1 MFSALFKKEVGPY
14 VLGQLLGTGA
24 TSTVHLGEHKDTKKL
39 VPATNL
45 SQFAHFAAHRGCQ
58 VAIKMVKRTQ
68 KSRLHDSVFER
79 EVLLRPRSSPPATAL
94 TPLLSGERAQA
105 ALPQQPASAGVN
117 FSRRR
122 ARLHVSA
129 HQPTFICVQGRFHS
143 VLELL
148 VSAVSTSRSVAEC
161 WSTRQAATCWVLSCL
176 REVSGAVKILGTI
189 PSYCSTS
196 SLPPTLCALHSHPS
210 CSTIDTHHS
219 LSSLTISCR
228 YIHQL
233 LDGVQFLHDSNF
245 VHRDLKLENLMID
258 ACGCLKIGQA
268 NMHAARSLRCSRHH
282 YKRFCLM
289 LQSQATSV

>member
-79 EVLLRPRSSPPATAL
+79 EVPLRPRSSPPATAL
-94 TPLLSGERAQA
+94 TPLLAGERAQA

-129 HQPTFICVQGRFHS
+129 HQPTFIGVQGGFHS
-143 VLELL
+143 VL
-148 VSAVSTSRSVAEC
+148 
-161 WSTRQAATCWVLSCL
+161 
-176 REVSGAVKILGTI
+176 
-189 PSYCSTS
+189 
-196 SLPPTLCALHSHPS
+196 
-210 CSTIDTHHS
+210 
-219 LSSLTISCR
+219 
-228 YIHQL
+228 
-233 LDGVQFLHDSNF
+233 
-245 VHRDLKLENLMID
+245 
-258 ACGCLKIGQA
+258 
-268 NMHAARSLRCSRHH
+268 
-282 YKRFCLM
+282 
-289 LQSQATSV
+289 